1 MAELVIFFRLLGF
14 VSGLKQSFS
23 VAGVDFLRENRDEKL
38 CKVFYLKHP
47 LKGCFKFQNGK
58 KKCLRFHHRF
68 DLRPHQNGDENG
80 VKMKTE
86 TPRSGFLSVFMKNID
101 TKKEI
106 INSLAEGFKLRKVKG
121 SKDN

>member
-1 MAELVIFFRLLGF
+1 MFF
-14 VSGLKQSFS
+14 VMTIIYP
-23 VAGVDFLRENRDEKL
+23 VALNQHKWVKFNQRIIYRVL
-38 CKVFYLKHP
+38 

-121 SKDN
+121 TKDN